1 MVEPNVHLIGHTQL
15 DSLESILEHIG
26 VPSWHTD
33 ASNDGELLT
42 EFMGRLCYNSFEVGL
57 NPNVTRIREGN
68 ETYNQNI
75 IRQLHGSVLEH
86 VVLNFVFT
94 DVSTVFTQELI
105 RHRAGTSISQE
116 SRRYVRY
123 DELGDMLMPPEIA
136 KNENARTFW
145 KYALEDIDDWYRA
158 LQNCYD
164 WDSMSFDEKK
174 KTTSAIRRIIPVGYP
189 TIIGWSANIRTLR
202 HVIEMRTN
210 PHAEYEMRLV
220 FAKVAKIVSERY
232 PSLFADYEVEIVDD
246 LPWYKT
252 ENRKV

>member
-1 MVEPNVHLIGHTQL
+1 LIEPNVHLIGHTQI
-15 DSLESILEHIG
+15 DSLDSILEHID
-26 VPSWHTD
+26 VPAWHTD
-33 ASNDGELLT
+33 ANSDGELLT

-94 DVSTVFTQELI
+94 NVSTVFTQELI
-105 RHRAGTSISQE
+105 RHRAGTAISQE

-123 DELGDMLMPPEIA
+123 DELGDMLIPPEIA
-136 KNENARTFW
+136 NNESAN
-145 KYALEDIDDWYRA
+145 YWYRMA
-158 LQNCYD
+158 VSCIAFCYRMLIKCYD
-164 WDSMSFDEKK
+164 WDSMPFAEKK
-174 KTTSAIRRIIPVGYP
+174 KVTSAIRRIIPVGYP

-202 HVIEMRTN
+202 HVIEMRTH
-210 PHAEYEMRLV
+210 PSAEYEMRLV
-220 FAKVAKIVSERY
+220 FSKVSQIVSERY
-232 PSLFADYEVEIVDD
+232 PSLFADYEIEIVDD
-246 LPWYKT
+246 MPWYKT